1 VVSKIEG
8 KYLPLT
14 LVSNF
19 NVVPSSNNC
28 LTGQISKT
36 NAELRDGTAAH
47 FTLLLS
53 NELPLGRGEVY
64 TMSQYRSR
72 RKQIIFFVNFGVGFA
87 IWIHF
92 TNESDLVDVFG
103 EVGLDP

>member
-1 VVSKIEG
+1 VASKIEG

-36 NAELRDGTAAH
+36 SAELRDGTAAH

-72 RKQIIFFVNFGVGFA
+72 RKQIIFFVNFGVGFDLD
-87 IWIHF
+87 
-92 TNESDLVDVFG
+92 TLYNESDLVDVFG